1 MARPL
6 LFNNLQAVSADFC
19 RNRARSSLSLI
30 AKTTIHGAFR
40 KYTYETEIPDIWGA
54 ARQRNALNRFLIAI
68 CANAA
73 LFGHLPSV
81 FQSLL

>member
-6 LFNNLQAVSADFC
+6 LFNNLQAVSANFC

-54 ARQRNALNRFLIAI
+54 ARQRSTKHASQITNSAHGF
-68 CANAA
+68 
-73 LFGHLPSV
+73 SV
-81 FQSLL
+81 AMVYSILYITK